1 MCVVLVA
8 QTWVVCVGFL
18 KDRYFS
24 FLFWSFH
31 CVSFFDLL
39 LLFIL
44 WRLQAFHIS
53 LTILFSIY
61 RKEGHAEML
70 TKIFLC
76 NLKLIHDEVIFSP
89 RGHKWNLIT
98 MKNNMCRTKKNS
110 WERVLRKCKLSKVLY
125 IKINTYWYSRYEIGL
140 KLKRNKTDIFI
151 VISYQFKNKT
161 YFYFRFWNQH
171 IFKFKVENQIKTY
184 VCNLEL

>member
-1 MCVVLVA
+1 MRKKYIPFSCLPLNIIGLRPSSRLCLSHIMHELFATGCEETMFNIVLNMHELFDGVHTVVLCVVLVA

-18 KDRYFS
+18 KDHYFS

-61 RKEGHAEML
+61 SKEGHAEML

-98 MKNNMCRTKKNS
+98 MKNNMSRTKK
-110 WERVLRKCKLSKVLY
+110 
-125 IKINTYWYSRYEIGL
+125 KI
-140 KLKRNKTDIFI
+140 
-151 VISYQFKNKT
+151 
-161 YFYFRFWNQH
+161 
-171 IFKFKVENQIKTY
+171 
-184 VCNLEL
+184 LEKES